1 MSEALEK
8 VKGITQLPLF
18 PLPLVLLPIE
28 ILPLH
33 IFEPRYREM
42 LNDVQSSNKM
52 FGLHYFEPKEEFDT
66 RPPVGTVGCVAE
78 VREVQEMPDGRSN
91 IVTSGVVR
99 YRLLNYVE
107 SDAPYL
113 IGEVEFF
120 EDSHENPEEELKIA
134 DNVFELF
141 QRIAKAAFKMS
152 GTRGR
157 FPEIERADPEPMSFL
172 VTAAFSLDNQKKYK
186 LLEMTS
192 TTKRLRRLRKL
203 LTGAADQMEAS
214 AEIHEI
220 SRGNGHSNKK
230 LDL

>member
-18 PLPLVLLPIE
+18 PLPIVLLPIE

-33 IFEPRYREM
+33 IFEPRYRE
-42 LNDVQSSNKM
+42 LLKDVESSNKL
-52 FGLHYFEPKEEFDT
+52 FGLHYFEPKEEFET
-66 RPPVGTVGCVAE
+66 RPSIGGIGCVAE

-91 IVTSGVVR
+91 IITCGLVR
-99 YRLLNYVE
+99 YRLLDYVE
-107 SDAPYL
+107 SDTPYL
-113 IGEVEFF
+113 VGEVEFF
-120 EDSHENPEEELKIA
+120 EDDSENTAEELKA
-134 DNVFELF
+134 AERVFELF
-141 QRIAKAAFKMS
+141 QRIAKAAFRMS

-157 FPEIERADPEPMSFL
+157 FPEIERTDPEPMSFL
-172 VTAAFSLDNQKKYK
+172 VTAAFSFDNEKKYK

-203 LTGAADQMEAS
+203 LSGAAEQMEAS

-220 SRGNGHSNKK
+220 SRGNGHSKKK
-230 LDL
+230 LDI

>member
-18 PLPLVLLPIE
+18 PLPIVLLPIE

-33 IFEPRYREM
+33 IFEPRYRE
-42 LNDVQSSNKM
+42 LLKDVESSNKL
-52 FGLHYFEPKEEFDT
+52 FGLHYFEPKEEFET
-66 RPPVGTVGCVAE
+66 RPSIGSIGCVAE

-91 IVTSGVVR
+91 IITSGLVR
-99 YRLLNYVE
+99 YRLLDYVE
-107 SDAPYL
+107 SDTPYL
-113 IGEVEFF
+113 VGEVEFF
-120 EDSHENPEEELKIA
+120 EDDSENTAEELKA
-134 DNVFELF
+134 AERVFELF
-141 QRIAKAAFKMS
+141 QRIAKAAFRMS

-157 FPEIERADPEPMSFL
+157 FPEIERTDPEPMSFL
-172 VTAAFSLDNQKKYK
+172 VTAAFSFDNEKKYK

-203 LTGAADQMEAS
+203 LSGAAEQMEAS

-220 SRGNGHSNKK
+220 SRGNGHSKKK
-230 LDL
+230 LDI